1 MKYIATQTFS
11 LDVNIILV
19 HDVNTFFI
27 MVLLDLNDRCLSSS
41 MDIKMPQLHLCII
54 LGEPKPELVCF
65 ILTIF

>member
-27 MVLLDLNDRCLSSS
+27 MVLLGLNDRCLSSS
-41 MDIKMPQLHLCII
+41 MDIKTSQLHLCII